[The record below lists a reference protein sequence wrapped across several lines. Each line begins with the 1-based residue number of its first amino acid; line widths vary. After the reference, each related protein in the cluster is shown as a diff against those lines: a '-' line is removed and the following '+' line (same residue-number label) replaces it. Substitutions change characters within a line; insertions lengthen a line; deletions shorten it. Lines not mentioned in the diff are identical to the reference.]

1 MLPAGL
7 APRVPQASRPGMS
20 DTPMSVSQAVT
31 SRRSVRDF
39 LDTPVPLETIRR
51 VMETARWAPSGCNYQ
66 PWEATI
72 LTGEPLAKLR
82 EKLRAAE
89 MKQPDYDWDAPKQ
102 EDRYKHRLYELS
114 ASMFESLGVA
124 REDKAGRAAAM
135 GRNVVSFGAPVLL
148 LCYFPR
154 LMKEAQWSDTG
165 MWLQTIMLL
174 LREEGLDSCPQE
186 FMAYYAD
193 PIMEHI
199 GVSTQTHRF
208 FCGMGIGYRDPDAP
222 VNSFDRNRVPLEEHV
237 RFEGFE

>member
-1 MLPAGL
+1 MRPAGL
-7 APRVPQASRPGMS
+7 AQRVPQASRPGMS
-20 DTPMSVSQAVT
+20 DTQMSVSEAVT

-72 LTGEPLAKLR
+72 LTGQPLAELR
-82 EKLRAAE
+82 EKVRSSE

-102 EDRYKHRLYELS
+102 EDRYKQRLYELS
-114 ASMFESLGVA
+114 ASMFESLGIA

-154 LMKEAQWSDTG
+154 LMKEAQWSDIG

-174 LREEGLDSCPQE
+174 LRDEGLDSCPQE
-186 FMAYYAD
+186 WM
-193 PIMEHI
+193 
-199 GVSTQTHRF
+199 GVYGRTIKAHLGLSDDTLL
-208 FCGMGIGYRDPDAP
+208 FCGLAIGWRDPDHP
-222 VNSFDRNRVPLEEHV
+222 VNNFERERVPLNEQV
-237 RFEGFE
+237 TFLG